1 MKVGDKVLIEVE
13 VKKFND
19 FTFTDKYFST
29 YDRREII
36 TQLPIQE
43 GRWMMVS
50 ENNHSYVKRLII
62 GKHNGYF
69 VSILAAKDE
78 TELAA
83 WGFQTSHWKYAKEIT
98 TKRKLTIQEIAEKFG
113 EDVENIEICQ

>member
-36 TQLPIQE
+36 TQLPIQD
-43 GRWMMVS
+43 GRWMMTGTFKDRLA
-50 ENNHSYVKRLII
+50 KRFVI
-62 GKHNGYF
+62 GKVDEWF
-69 VSILAAKDE
+69 VTFNNCE
-78 TELAA
+78 
-83 WGFQTSHWKYAKEIT
+83 GFIRWKYAEEIP